1 MTPSNRLSLARISLA
16 ECALLLAS
24 LASVACSASADIPEV
39 KVTQSD
45 VTFDGVP
52 RVPGLTDVT
61 TTLQTQFDHP
71 KGLGLPD
78 MLDPELYP
86 LAAQVQARDGMDNLA
101 FIQEIKLTLASR
113 ADDAPPPIVV
123 ASYRRT
129 GSTASGRKIEL
140 QTDSDSDVLSYWETK
155 NAFYDLEVSGI
166 LPENNWAVDVVFS
179 FSGKLSIS
187 SN

>member
-1 MTPSNRLSLARISLA
+1 MTSPNRTSPFSLRH
-16 ECALLLAS
+16 CAVLLAALS
-24 LASVACSASADIPEV
+24 SAACSASADIPEV

-45 VTFDGVP
+45 VSFDGVP
-52 RVPGLTDVT
+52 RVPGITDVT

-86 LAAQVQARDGMDNLA
+86 LAAQVQAGDGMDSLA

-113 ADDAPPPIVV
+113 APGAPPPAVV
-123 ASYRRT
+123 ASYQRT
-129 GSTASGRKIEL
+129 GSAAPGKTIKL
-140 QTDSDSDVLSYWETK
+140 KTDTDSDVLSYWETK
-155 NAFYDLEVSGI
+155 DAYYDLEVSGI
-166 LPENNWAVDVVFS
+166 LPENNWAVDVIVS
-179 FSGKLSIS
+179 FSGSLSIS

>member
-1 MTPSNRLSLARISLA
+1 MNSRNRFSLAQ
-16 ECALLLAS
+16 CALLLAS

-45 VTFDGVP
+45 VAFDGVP

-71 KGLGLPD
+71 KGFALPD

-86 LAAQVQARDGMDNLA
+86 LSARVQARDGMENLG
-101 FIQEIKLTLASR
+101 FIQEIKLTIASR
-113 ADDAPPPIVV
+113 SPDAPPPIVV

-129 GSTASGRKIEL
+129 GSNAASGKQIEL

-155 NAFYDLEVSGI
+155 NAYYDLEVSGV

>member
-1 MTPSNRLSLARISLA
+1 MTTRNRSSLARLSLK
-16 ECALLLAS
+16 ECGLLLAA

-45 VTFDGVP
+45 VAFDGVP

-86 LAAQVQARDGMDNLA
+86 LAAQVQARGSMESLG
-101 FIQEIKLTLASR
+101 FIQEIKLTIASR
-113 ADDAPPPIVV
+113 ADDAPPPVVV
-123 ASYRRT
+123 ASYRRN
-129 GSTASGRKIEL
+129 GSSASGKSIQL
-140 QTDSDSDVLSYWETK
+140 KTDSDSDVLAYWETK
-155 NAFYDLEVSGI
+155 DAFYDLEVSGV
-166 LPENNWAVDVVFS
+166 LPEDSWAVDVIFS

>member
-1 MTPSNRLSLARISLA
+1 MTSLVSLLSRRGSSLTA
-16 ECALLLAS
+16 AALLA
-24 LASVACSASADIPEV
+24 AFAGVGCSASADIPEV

-86 LAAQVQARDGMDNLA
+86 LAAQVQALGSMENLA

-113 ADDAPPPIVV
+113 AAGAPPPAVV
-123 ASYRRT
+123 ANYRRT
-129 GSTASGRKIEL
+129 GSTAAGKLIQL
-140 QTDSDSDVLSYWETK
+140 QTDGDADVLAYWETK
-155 NAFYDLEVSGI
+155 DAFYDLEVSGI

-179 FSGKLSIS
+179 FSGSLSIS

>member
-1 MTPSNRLSLARISLA
+1 MTSFFSRLSCS
-16 ECALLLAS
+16 ALTATTLLTAF
-24 LASVACSASADIPEV
+24 ASVGCSASADIPEV

-86 LAAQVQARDGMDNLA
+86 LAAQVQARGSMESLA
-101 FIQEIKLTLASR
+101 FIQELKLTLASR
-113 ADDAPPPIVV
+113 AAGAPPPAVV

-129 GSTASGRKIEL
+129 GNAASGKTLTL
-140 QTDSDSDVLSYWETK
+140 QTDGDSDVLSYWETK
-155 NAFYDLEVSGI
+155 DAFYDLEVSGI
-166 LPENNWAVDVVFS
+166 LPEDNWAVDVVFS

>member
-1 MTPSNRLSLARISLA
+1 MTSRHRLTPVFFG
-16 ECALLLAS
+16 LLAS
-24 LASVACSASADIPEV
+24 VASVACSASADIPEV

-45 VTFDGVP
+45 VAFDGVP

-86 LAAQVQARDGMDNLA
+86 LSAHVQARDDMENLG
-101 FIQEIKLTLASR
+101 FIQEIKLTIASR
-113 ADDAPPPIVV
+113 AADAPPPMVV
-123 ASYRRT
+123 ANYRRT
-129 GSTASGRKIEL
+129 GSSATSKNIQL
-140 QTDSDSDVLSYWETK
+140 QTDKDSDVLAYWETK
-155 NAFYDLEVSGI
+155 DAYYDLEVSGI
-166 LPENNWAVDVVFS
+166 LPEDNWAVDVVFS

>member
-1 MTPSNRLSLARISLA
+1 MTSFF
-16 ECALLLAS
+16 ALLNRSSSALAGVVL
-24 LASVACSASADIPEV
+24 LAAFAGVGCSASANIPEV

-86 LAAQVQARDGMDNLA
+86 LAAQVQARGTMENLA

-113 ADDAPPPIVV
+113 AAGAPPPAVV
-123 ASYRRT
+123 ANYRRT
-129 GSTASGRKIEL
+129 GNAASGKLIKL
-140 QTDSDSDVLSYWETK
+140 QTDSDADVLSYWETK
-155 NAFYDLEVSGI
+155 DAFYDLEVSGI
-166 LPENNWAVDVVFS
+166 LPEDNWAVDVVFS
-179 FSGKLSIS
+179 FSGSLSIS